1 MEIIYG
7 QTLFVRG
14 LPKEW
19 NDKRKYYLL
28 TALFERYIHVLFG
41 VYVIYYWLCLIS
53 KYAHV
58 LCLCNSLSYSR
69 ILIGC
74 RQRSI
79 GGKNWLW
86 LCFKMAENFENFT
99 WPGEDKVQKRLV
111 EALNRYERQEEV
123 RRSRFFCRKWLRKN
137 TRAVSVGSWARL
149 NQTQNW
155 SCLPQVLSTPAV
167 FKTTSELF
175 GSQGCS
181 DDKNL
186 PWFFQHFL

>member
-1 MEIIYG
+1 MILNFLCLPTLIIHMISRIKRQRNLIFTRMISTWNIYSFI
-7 QTLFVRG
+7 QQPKLFSHFDWFS
-14 LPKEW
+14 PK
-19 NDKRKYYLL
+19 
-28 TALFERYIHVLFG
+28 
-41 VYVIYYWLCLIS
+41 IYYRTDTRLTSSPQSFCFCILKWQ
-53 KYAHV
+53 KV
-58 LCLCNSLSYSR
+58 LRNK
-69 ILIGC
+69 II
-74 RQRSI
+74 
-79 GGKNWLW
+79 
-86 LCFKMAENFENFT
+86 FT
-99 WPGEDKVQKRLV
+99 WLAEDKAQNPLV